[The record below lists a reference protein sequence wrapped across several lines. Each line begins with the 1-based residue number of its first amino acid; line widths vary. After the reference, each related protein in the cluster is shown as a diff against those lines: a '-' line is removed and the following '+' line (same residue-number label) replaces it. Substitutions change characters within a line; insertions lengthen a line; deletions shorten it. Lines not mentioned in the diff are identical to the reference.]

1 MALGETLGHMAGSLL
16 GGPPQK
22 LAVDVSG
29 LDEALCAP
37 VAVAVVKGL
46 LTPVLGEDVNYVNAE
61 QNAKSRGIE
70 VVRSIRSAPGEYPNL
85 VEVALSGGDRGVKL
99 AGTVFGDHELRLVR
113 FDDYRLE
120 LRPEGNLL
128 VLENHDKPGVV
139 GKIGTLLAEAD
150 VNIADIHL
158 ARRGQEAVAVLRL
171 DQEPSEE
178 LVERLSRLP
187 EVKSARRV
195 LLG

>member
-1 MALGETLGHMAGSLL
+1 L
-16 GGPPQK
+16 Q
-22 LAVDVSG
+22 VDVSG
-29 LDEALCAP
+29 IDEALCAP
-37 VAVAVVKGL
+37 VAVAVLKGV
-46 LTPVLGEDVNYVNAE
+46 LTPFMGEDVNYVNAE
-61 QNAKSRGIE
+61 QIAKARGIE
-70 VVRSIRSAPGEYPNL
+70 VVRSFRSAPGEYPNL
-85 VEVALSGGDRGVKL
+85 VEVALSGGSGGGRGVKL
-99 AGTVFGDHELRLVR
+99 AGTVFGDHDPRVVR
-113 FDDYRLE
+113 FEDYRLE
-120 LRPEGNLL
+120 FRPEGKLL

>member
-1 MALGETLGHMAGSLL
+1 M
-16 GGPPQK
+16 
-22 LAVDVSG
+22 
-29 LDEALCAP
+29 
-37 VAVAVVKGL
+37 
-46 LTPVLGEDVNYVNAE
+46 GEDVNYVNAE
-61 QNAKSRGIE
+61 QIAKARGIE
-70 VVRSIRSAPGEYPNL
+70 VVRSVRSAPGEYPNL
-85 VEVALSGGDRGVKL
+85 VDITLSGGDHSVKM
-99 AGTVFGDHELRLVR
+99 AGTVFGDHDLRVVR
-113 FDDYRLE
+113 YEDYPLE
-120 LRPEGNLL
+120 FRPEGKLL
-128 VLENHDKPGVV
+128 VMENHDRPGVV

-158 ARRGQEAVAVLRL
+158 ARQGQEAIAVLRL